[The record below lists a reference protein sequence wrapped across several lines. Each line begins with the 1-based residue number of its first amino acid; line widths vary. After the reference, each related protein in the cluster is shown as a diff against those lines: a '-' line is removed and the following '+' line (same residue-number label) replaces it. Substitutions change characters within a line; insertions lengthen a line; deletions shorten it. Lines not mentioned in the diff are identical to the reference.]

1 MQLDLR
7 SKIDTIAARVV
18 RGSSV
23 VSKPIQVPES
33 LRFGDDF
40 ELDLRAYELREA
52 GRPLKLERIPMDLL
66 VLLVEHRGVL
76 VTRGQ
81 IIEKIWGKDVFL
93 DTDASINSAVRK
105 IRQVLKDDP
114 EQPRFVQTVSGKGYR
129 FIAPVEGAAPSA
141 GVVAEPSPVFV

>member
-81 IIEKIWGKDVFL
+81 IIKKSGERTFS
-93 DTDASINSAVRK
+93 SIRTPVLTRRFGRSAR
-105 IRQVLKDDP
+105 
-114 EQPRFVQTVSGKGYR
+114 Y
-129 FIAPVEGAAPSA
+129 
-141 GVVAEPSPVFV
+141 

>member
-1 MQLDLR
+1 MQLDLHR
-7 SKIDTIAARVV
+7 KLGTISTRVV

-33 LRFGDDF
+33 LRFGDYF

-93 DTDASINSAVRK
+93 DTDASINSAIRK
-105 IRQVLKDDP
+105 IRQVL
-114 EQPRFVQTVSGKGYR
+114 
-129 FIAPVEGAAPSA
+129 
-141 GVVAEPSPVFV
+141 